1 MGHLTNGNGPPG
13 QWSQRCYA
21 CILMADRRK
30 GKPAARRRRKA
41 TDLQEVA
48 ELPAKSR
55 VLWQMV
61 FLAML
66 GAMLVLMSAQT
77 AKAEGTSFRD
87 DFDSFD
93 SSRWIKSDHV
103 LGRTDFDPDNVSV
116 VNGHLREKIPA
127 LTTNGAE
134 IESMD
139 YYGYGTFRARIK
151 TADAP
156 SSITGFYLYRSP
168 DFYAEIDIE
177 IYNDGTGSVDFV
189 TYANGRRTHFRTKQM
204 AFDPSADFHTY
215 RIDYDPGVVKFFVD
229 GDLQQTW
236 TDGVPDASMK
246 LLVNTWFPSWLEGL
260 PPLTNRFTR
269 VDWISYQQ

>member
-1 MGHLTNGNGPPG
+1 V
-13 QWSQRCYA
+13 
-21 CILMADRRK
+21 RR
-30 GKPAARRRRKA
+30 GRKA
-41 TDLQEVA
+41 TDLWEVA

-61 FLAML
+61 FLAVL
-66 GAMLVLMSAQT
+66 GTMLVLISAGT
-77 AKAEGTSFRD
+77 VKAEGTSFRD

-93 SSRWIKSDHV
+93 SSRWIKSGHV
-103 LGRTDFDPDNVSV
+103 LGLTDFDPANVSV
-116 VNGHLREKIPA
+116 DTNGYLREKIPA

-139 YYGYGTFRARIK
+139 YYGYGTYRARIR

-177 IYNDGTGSVDFV
+177 IYNDGTGEVDFV
-189 TYANGRRTHFRTKQM
+189 TYANGQRTHHVTKRV
-204 AFDPSADFHTY
+204 AFDPSAGFHTY
-215 RIDYDPGVVKFFVD
+215 RFDYDPGVVTFYVD
-229 GDLQQTW
+229 GDLQQIW
-236 TDGVPDASMK
+236 TNGVPNASMK

-260 PPLTNRFTR
+260 APTTNRFTR